1 MGIKNGSI
9 NMSSL
14 LESMDNAPMSL
25 LHRQLAWSAGLGIFL
40 DGYDTII
47 VGAVLV
53 LLARQWHLGP
63 AEYRWVGTAA
73 LAGAFLGALIGGHVA
88 DRFGRKAIYLIDLI
102 TFFFAAILCSAAWNI
117 DALVAFRFVLG
128 MGIGADYPISA
139 TYMAEFMPKNKRGGV
154 ITWTFGLWT
163 GGAIAAGL
171 VAYSLLS
178 FGPIAWR
185 LMLLIGALPALLVVW
200 LRRNLPESPRWYLR
214 HGQVDKAAAVLKQV
228 DPSISADEM
237 AVIVQAEQKKA
248 VAPRT
253 PLRVLFGRR
262 FIRATLLVCIPWFI
276 MDLVGYYLTIY
287 TPLILGHLG
296 FKTAHQQILGSAIL
310 SITFLLGYVPL
321 ALTVDR
327 IGRIWPQI
335 IGFVGSAAALVL
347 VACTAMNVPLIAR
360 IAHGQTHFLPQY
372 SALALALI
380 FLGMMLSQA
389 FNSFGPGNTTYVL
402 AAEVYPT
409 DVRAAGHGFATAFS
423 RLGAVASTFFLP
435 VLSKAIG
442 TPKLLLILAAG
453 SVLGGVTTWLFRVD
467 TTNKSLTQEI

>member
-1 MGIKNGSI
+1 
-9 NMSSL
+9 MSQL
-14 LESMDNAPMSL
+14 LDSMDHAPMSP
-25 LHRQLAWSAGLGIFL
+25 LHRQLAWAAGLGIFL

-63 AEYRWVGTAA
+63 AEYRWVGTSA

-117 DALVAFRFVLG
+117 ESLVAFRFVLG

-163 GGAIAAGL
+163 GGAIVAGL

-178 FGPIAWR
+178 VGPMAWR
-185 LMLLIGALPALLVVW
+185 LMLLIGAVPALFVIW

-214 HGQVDKAAAVLKQV
+214 HGQPEKAAAVLARV
-228 DPSISADEM
+228 NPSISRDELS
-237 AVIVQAEQKKA
+237 AIVEAEQKK
-248 VAPRT
+248 VITPRT
-253 PLRVLFGRR
+253 PWRVLFQKR
-262 FIRATLLVCIPWFI
+262 FIRATMLVCIPWFI

-296 FKTAHQQILGSAIL
+296 FKTAHQQILGSAML
-310 SITFLLGYVPL
+310 SLTFLLGYVPL

-335 IGFVGSAAALVL
+335 IGFLGSALALVM
-347 VACTAMNVPLIAR
+347 VAVTALHVPVQHILEQG
-360 IAHGQTHFLPQY
+360 HLQWVPQY

-389 FNSFGPGNTTYVL
+389 FNAFGPGNTTYVL

-435 VLSKAIG
+435 VLGKAIG
-442 TPKLLLILAAG
+442 TPKLLLLLAAG
-453 SVLGGVTTWLFRVD
+453 SVLGGVTTWLLRVD
-467 TTNKSLTQEI
+467 TTNKSLVQDV

>member
-1 MGIKNGSI
+1 MG
-9 NMSSL
+9 SL
-14 LESMDNAPMSL
+14 LDNMDNARMSP
-25 LHRQLAWSAGLGIFL
+25 LHRRLAWAAGLGIFL

-47 VGAVLV
+47 VGAVLT

-63 AEYRWVGTAA
+63 AQYRWVGTAA
-73 LAGAFLGALIGGHVA
+73 LAGAFLGALIGGRIA

-102 TFFFAAILCSAAWNI
+102 TFFFAAVLCSAAWNI
-117 DALVAFRFVLG
+117 EALVAFRFVLG

-163 GGAIAAGL
+163 FGAIGAGL
-171 VAYSLLS
+171 VAYGLLS
-178 FGPIAWR
+178 LGPIAWR
-185 LMLLIGALPALLVVW
+185 LMLLIGAVPALLVIW

-214 HGQVDKAAAVLKQV
+214 HGQAEKAAEVLARV
-228 DPSISADEM
+228 NPSISPEELSAIIAEERNK
-237 AVIVQAEQKKA
+237 VI
-248 VAPRT
+248 APRT
-253 PLRVLFGRR
+253 PWRVLFQKR
-262 FIRATLLVCIPWFI
+262 FLRATLLVCIPWFI

-296 FKTAHQQILGSAIL
+296 FKTTHQQILGSAIL
-310 SITFLLGYVPL
+310 SMTFLLGYVPL

-327 IGRIWPQI
+327 IGRIGPQI
-335 IGFVGSAAALVL
+335 IGFVGSAVALVL
-347 VACTAMNVPLIAR
+347 VAVTAMHIPVKHIVEDGHAQW
-360 IAHGQTHFLPQY
+360 IPQY

-380 FLGMMLSQA
+380 FLGMMFSQA
-389 FNSFGPGNTTYVL
+389 FNAFGPGNTTYVL

-409 DVRAAGHGFATAFS
+409 DIRAAGHGFATAFS

-435 VLSKAIG
+435 VLGKAIG
-442 TPKLLLILAAG
+442 TPKLLLLLAAG

-467 TTNKSLTQEI
+467 TTNKSLIQDG

>member
-1 MGIKNGSI
+1 MK
-9 NMSSL
+9 SL
-14 LESMDNAPMSL
+14 LERMDNAPMSP
-25 LHRQLAWSAGLGIFL
+25 LHRRLAWAAGLGIFL

-63 AEYRWVGTAA
+63 SQYRWVGTSA

-88 DRFGRKAIYLIDLI
+88 DRFGRKAIYLIDLV
-102 TFFFAAILCSAAWNI
+102 TFFFAAVLCSAAWNI
-117 DALVAFRFVLG
+117 YALVAFRFVLG

-139 TYMAEFMPKNKRGGV
+139 TYMAEFMPRNKRGGV

-163 GGAIAAGL
+163 GGAITAGL
-171 VAYSLLS
+171 TAYSLLS
-178 FGPIAWR
+178 LGPIAWR
-185 LMLLIGALPALLVVW
+185 LMLLIGAAPALFVIW

-214 HGQVDKAAAVLKQV
+214 HGQAEKAAAVLARV
-228 DPSISADEM
+228 DPSITPDEL
-237 AVIVQAEQKKA
+237 AAILAAEKKKA

-253 PLRVLFGRR
+253 PWRVLFQKRY
-262 FIRATLLVCIPWFI
+262 IRATLLVCIPWFI
-276 MDLVGYYLTIY
+276 MDLVGYYLVIY

-296 FKTAHQQILGSAIL
+296 FKTAHQQILGSAML
-310 SITFLLGYVPL
+310 SVTFLLGYVPL

-327 IGRIWPQI
+327 IGRIRPQI
-335 IGFVGSAAALVL
+335 IGFVGNAAALVL
-347 VACTAMNVPLIAR
+347 VGVTAMNVPLHQAVE
-360 IAHGQTHFLPQY
+360 HGHSQWVPQY
-372 SALALALI
+372 STPALAMV

-389 FNSFGPGNTTYVL
+389 FISFGPGNTTYVL

-423 RLGAVASTFFLP
+423 RLGAVVSTFFLP
-435 VLSKAIG
+435 VLGKAIG
-442 TPKLLLILAAG
+442 TPKLLLVLAAG

-467 TTNKSLTQEI
+467 TTNKSLVQEA

>member
-1 MGIKNGSI
+1 
-9 NMSSL
+9 MSSL
-14 LESMDNAPMSL
+14 LESMDNAPMRP
-25 LHRQLAWSAGLGIFL
+25 LHRRLAWAAGLGVFL
-40 DGYDTII
+40 DGYDTVI

-63 AEYRWVGTAA
+63 SQYRWVGTSA
-73 LAGAFLGALIGGHVA
+73 LAGAFLGALMGGHIA

-102 TFFFAAILCSAAWNI
+102 TFFFAAILCGAAWNI
-117 DALVAFRFVLG
+117 YALVVFRFILG

-163 GGAIAAGL
+163 LGAIVAGL

-178 FGPIAWR
+178 FGPLAWR
-185 LMLLIGALPALLVVW
+185 MMLLIGAVPALLVIW

-214 HGQVDKAAAVLKQV
+214 HGQAEKAATVLARV
-228 DPSISADEM
+228 NPSITPGELSAIL
-237 AVIVQAEQKKA
+237 AAEQKKA
-248 VAPRT
+248 IAPET
-253 PLRVLFGRR
+253 PWRVLFQKR

-296 FKTAHQQILGSAIL
+296 FQTAHQQILGSAML
-310 SITFLLGYVPL
+310 SLTFLLGYVPL

-335 IGFVGSAAALVL
+335 IGFIGSTAALVL
-347 VACTAMNVPLIAR
+347 VALTAMHVPVRHVLVQG
-360 IAHGQTHFLPQY
+360 HPHWLPQY
-372 SALALALI
+372 STLVLALV
-380 FLGMMLSQA
+380 FLGMMLSQV
-389 FNSFGPGNTTYVL
+389 FNAFGPGNTTYVL
-402 AAEVYPT
+402 ASEVYPT

-435 VLSKAIG
+435 VLGKAIG
-442 TPKLLLILAAG
+442 TPKLLLLLAAG
-453 SVLGGVTTWLFRVD
+453 SALGGVFTWLFRVE
-467 TTNKSLTQEI
+467 TTNQPLVQEA

>member
-1 MGIKNGSI
+1 
-9 NMSSL
+9 MSSL
-14 LESMDNAPMSL
+14 LECMDDAAMSP
-25 LHRQLAWSAGLGIFL
+25 LHRQLAWAAGLGIFL

-63 AEYRWVGTAA
+63 SQYRWVGTAA
-73 LAGAFLGALIGGHVA
+73 LAGAFLGAPIGGHIA
-88 DRFGRKAIYLIDLI
+88 DRFGRKAIYLIDLF
-102 TFFFAAILCSAAWNI
+102 TFFFAAVLCSAAWNI
-117 DALVAFRFVLG
+117 YALVAFRFVLG
-128 MGIGADYPISA
+128 IGIGADYPLSA

-163 GGAIAAGL
+163 GGAIVAGL

-178 FGPIAWR
+178 FGPMAWR
-185 LMLLIGALPALLVVW
+185 LMLLIGAAPALLVIW

-214 HGQVDKAAAVLKQV
+214 HGQAEKAAAVLARV
-228 DPSISADEM
+228 DQSISPDELASIV
-237 AVIVQAEQKKA
+237 AVERQKA

-253 PLRVLFGRR
+253 PLRVLFQKR
-262 FIRATLLVCIPWFI
+262 FIRTTLLVCIPWFI

-296 FKTAHQQILGSAIL
+296 FKTAHQQILGSALL
-310 SITFLLGYVPL
+310 SVTFLLGYVPL

-335 IGFVGSAAALVL
+335 IGFIGSAAALVL
-347 VACTAMNVPLIAR
+347 VAVTALHVPVKDVLE
-360 IAHGQTHFLPQY
+360 HGQLQAVPQY
-372 SALALALI
+372 GTLALAMV

-389 FNSFGPGNTTYVL
+389 FNAFGPGNTTYVL

-435 VLSKAIG
+435 VLGKAIG

-453 SVLGGVTTWLFRVD
+453 SVLGGVTTWLFRVE
-467 TTNKSLTQEI
+467 TTNQSLTQDA

>member
-1 MGIKNGSI
+1 MK
-9 NMSSL
+9 SL
-14 LESMDNAPMSL
+14 LERMDTAPMSP
-25 LHRQLAWSAGLGIFL
+25 LHRRLAWAAGLGIFL

-63 AEYRWVGTAA
+63 SQYRWVGTSA

-88 DRFGRKAIYLIDLI
+88 DRYGRKAIYLIDLI
-102 TFFFAAILCSAAWNI
+102 TFFFAAVLCSAAWNI
-117 DALVAFRFVLG
+117 YALVAFRFVLG

-139 TYMAEFMPKNKRGGV
+139 TYMAEFMPKNKRGSV

-163 GGAIAAGL
+163 AGAITAGL
-171 VAYSLLS
+171 TAYSLLS
-178 FGPIAWR
+178 WGPIAWR
-185 LMLLIGALPALLVVW
+185 LMLLIGAVPALFVIW

-214 HGQVDKAAAVLKQV
+214 HGQPEKAAAVLARV
-228 DPSISADEM
+228 DPSITPEELTAIL
-237 AVIVQAEQKKA
+237 ATEQKKA
-248 VAPRT
+248 IAPRT
-253 PLRVLFGRR
+253 PWRVLFQKRY
-262 FIRATLLVCIPWFI
+262 IRATLLVCIPWFI

-296 FKTAHQQILGSAIL
+296 FKTAHQQILGSAML
-310 SITFLLGYVPL
+310 SVTFLAGYVPL

-335 IGFVGSAAALVL
+335 IGFVGSAGALVL
-347 VACTAMNVPLIAR
+347 VGVTALNVPLHHVVE
-360 IAHGQTHFLPQY
+360 HGQSQWVLHY
-372 SALALALI
+372 STLALAMV

-389 FNSFGPGNTTYVL
+389 FNAFGPGNTTYVL

-435 VLSKAIG
+435 VLGQAIG
-442 TPKLLLILAAG
+442 TPKLLLVLAAG

-467 TTNKSLTQEI
+467 TTNTSLAQEP

>member
-1 MGIKNGSI
+1 
-9 NMSSL
+9 MSSL
-14 LESMDNAPMSL
+14 LESMDNAPMSP
-25 LHRQLAWSAGLGIFL
+25 LHRQLAWAAGLGIFL
-40 DGYDTII
+40 DGYDTVI

-63 AEYRWVGTAA
+63 SQYRWVGSSA

-102 TFFFAAILCSAAWNI
+102 TFFFAAVLCSAAWNI
-117 DALVAFRFVLG
+117 YALVAFRFVLG

-163 GGAIAAGL
+163 GGAIVAGL

-185 LMLLIGALPALLVVW
+185 LMLLSGAVPALFVIW

-214 HGQVDKAAAVLKQV
+214 HGQAEKAAAVLARV
-228 DPSISADEM
+228 DPSISPDELS
-237 AVIVQAEQKKA
+237 AIVAAEQKKA

-253 PLRVLFGRR
+253 PWRVLFQTR

-296 FKTAHQQILGSAIL
+296 FKTAHQQILGSAML
-310 SITFLLGYVPL
+310 SMTFLLGYVPL

-335 IGFVGSAAALVL
+335 IGFVGNAGALVL
-347 VACTAMNVPLIAR
+347 VALTALHVPVKHLME
-360 IAHGQTHFLPQY
+360 HGQLQWVPQY
-372 SALALALI
+372 SALALAMV

-389 FNSFGPGNTTYVL
+389 FISFGPGNTTYVL

-435 VLSKAIG
+435 VLGKAIG

-453 SVLGGVTTWLFRVD
+453 SILGAVTTWLFRID
-467 TTNKSLTQEI
+467 TTNKPLAQEA